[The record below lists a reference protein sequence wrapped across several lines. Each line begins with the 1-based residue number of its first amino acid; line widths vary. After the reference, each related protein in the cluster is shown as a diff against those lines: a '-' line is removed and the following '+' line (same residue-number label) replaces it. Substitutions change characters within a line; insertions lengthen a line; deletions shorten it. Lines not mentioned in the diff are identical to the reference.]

1 MSTIIL
7 LAVLGCG
14 SSRPAE
20 IPDPSDAEAPAEGPS
35 AADAKAFVDTT
46 EAELLA
52 LWMAWEGAAWEHA
65 TDLTDEKEKLSSE
78 AEEAVMAYLSKA
90 IPDAALYDGVEGLD
104 EDTARKLAIIKRST
118 SLPAPAD
125 ATKRAELAA
134 ISSRLGAAY
143 GKGKHCTDPADES
156 TCRDL
161 GDLEGVLLE
170 SRDPKVQQEAWEAWR
185 TVSPAMRSDYQR
197 FVELGN
203 EGAREI
209 GYADV
214 GALWRSGYD
223 MPADE
228 VPKEVERLWGQMQP
242 LYEQLHCYVR
252 AELNSKYGDEVVP
265 KEGAI
270 PAHLLG
276 NMWAQDW
283 AYLYPVLEPYK
294 GHSSLDVD
302 KALEEQD
309 WDAIKMVKT
318 SEGFFTSMGLDP
330 MPETFWER
338 SMFTKPDDREVV
350 CHASAWDVEWNDD
363 QRIKMCIRPLYE
375 DLTTIHHEL
384 GHNYYNHYYVG
395 LSPLYRSGAHDG
407 FHEAIG
413 DSVVLSMTPGYLAQI
428 GLVPEAKADENS
440 TVNVQMQRALSNVA
454 FLPFGLVVD
463 SWRWEVFDGSIP
475 PDAYNAGWWRLRKE
489 LQGVAPPAVRGED
502 HFDPGAKYHI
512 PGNTPYLRYFFAQV
526 LQFQL
531 YKSMCEASGHE
542 GPLHTCNLYGSK
554 EAGAKLE
561 TLLSM
566 GSSKPWP
573 DALEAATG
581 NRQMD
586 AGPLVEYFTPL
597 NTWLVKENEGR
608 TCGW

>member
-1 MSTIIL
+1 MNTLIL

-14 SSRPAE
+14 STKSAD
-20 IPDPSDAEAPAEGPS
+20 IPDPTDAEAPADGPS
-35 AADAKAFVDTT
+35 AADAKAFVDKT
-46 EAELLA
+46 EGELLE
-52 LWMAWEGAAWEHA
+52 LWKAWEGAAWEHA
-65 TDLTDEKEKLSSE
+65 TDLTDEKEKKASE
-78 AEEAVMAYLSKA
+78 AEEAVMAYLSKV
-90 IPDAALYDGVEGLD
+90 IPEAATFDGVEGLD
-104 EDTARKLAIIKRST
+104 EDTARKLAILKRST

-134 ISSRLGAAY
+134 ISSRLSAAY
-143 GKGKHCTDPADES
+143 GKGKHCTNPDDEA

-161 GDLEGVLLE
+161 GDLEGVLAE
-170 SRDPKVQQEAWEAWR
+170 SRDAKVQQEAWEAWR

-203 EGAREI
+203 EGAKEI

-214 GALWRSGYD
+214 GGLWRSGYD
-223 MPADE
+223 MPASE
-228 VPKEVERLWGQMQP
+228 VPKEVDRLWGQMKP

-252 AELNSKYGDEVVP
+252 AELNEEYGDEVVP
-265 KEGAI
+265 KDGPI

-283 AYLYPVLEPYK
+283 AYLYPMVEPFP
-294 GHSSLDVD
+294 GHSELDVD
-302 KALEEQD
+302 SALKKQG

-318 SEGFFTSMGLDP
+318 SEAFFTSMGLDP
-330 MPETFWER
+330 MPDTFWER
-338 SMFTKPDDREVV
+338 SMFTKPEDREVV

-395 LSPLYRSGAHDG
+395 LDPLYRSGAHDG

-413 DSVVLSMTPGYLAQI
+413 DSVVLSMTPGYLAQL
-428 GLVPEAKADENS
+428 GLVPEAKDDKKA

-489 LQGVAPPAVRGED
+489 LQGVAPPTPRGEE

-542 GPLHTCNLYGSK
+542 GPLHTCNVYGSK
-554 EAGAKLE
+554 EAGAKME
-561 TLLSM
+561 KLLSM
-566 GSSKPWP
+566 GASKPWP

-581 NRQMD
+581 HRQMD

-597 NTWLVKENEGR
+597 KTWLEKENEGR